1 MVEKAIQNSDLPP
14 PMKEALLNELPEF
27 VEHIDEATQR
37 IFNPSSVWLES
48 IQFADYV
55 GQLALHLRE
64 GHEEDCR
71 EDIADRLA
79 LMSESFKDLAENAM
93 KVIDQSQKAF
103 KTNGTH

>member
-1 MVEKAIQNSDLPP
+1 
-14 PMKEALLNELPEF
+14 
-27 VEHIDEATQR
+27 
-37 IFNPSSVWLES
+37 
-48 IQFADYV
+48 V

-64 GHEEDCR
+64 EHEEDCR